1 MTDARRATSSRTGT
15 RSPEHEHFPRRVVD
29 WRGVLADL
37 RAAGVSGYR
46 LTEYLLTSRSTV
58 QKWEAGSEPRHSYGL
73 AVLEVHTHFC
83 GADRTRQRLDEAQP
97 V

>member
-1 MTDARRATSSRTGT
+1 MS
-15 RSPEHEHFPRRVVD
+15 RSPEHEHVLRRVVD
-29 WRGVLADL
+29 WRGVLEDL

-58 QKWEAGSEPRHSYGL
+58 QRWEEGSEPRHSYGV
-73 AVLEVHTHFC
+73 AILEVHTHFC
-83 GADRTRQRLDEAQP
+83 GAARTQKRLGDAMQ